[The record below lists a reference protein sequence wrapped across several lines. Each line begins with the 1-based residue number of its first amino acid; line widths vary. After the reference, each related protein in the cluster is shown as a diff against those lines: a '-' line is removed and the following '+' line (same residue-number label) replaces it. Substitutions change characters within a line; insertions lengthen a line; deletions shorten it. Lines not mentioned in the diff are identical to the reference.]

1 MNIWLTKNS
10 EVPIREQLAL
20 QVILGIAGGDLAAGD
35 RLPSTGEISRR
46 FGVHSNTV
54 SAVYRELVGRK
65 MLEFRKGS
73 GYYVCDAAEE
83 IAGRE
88 TKAARLIAEVF
99 AELRSLGFNDNE
111 IFERLARR
119 KFDLSRN
126 RVALFEPDGALRSI
140 LEFELDAAGFEV
152 DSLPVNPSAVRDIG
166 SAVLVAMFDERRR
179 IEAAGPMTAKCVYLR
194 GRSVASSLSA
204 HSRPA
209 TDDLIGVVSA
219 WDGFLSMAKVI
230 LLAVNIEP
238 GNLIVRSSSSDGW
251 EKSVEQANML
261 ICDSLTASR
270 LPNSAKLKVF
280 RLISDESVD
289 EIRKALQST

>member
-1 MNIWLTKNS
+1 MHIWLTKNS

-20 QVILGIAGGDLAAGD
+20 QVILGIAGGDLCSGD
-35 RLPSTGEISRR
+35 RLPSTAEISRR
-46 FGVHSNTV
+46 FSIHSNTV
-54 SAVYRELVGRK
+54 SAAYRELVQQK

-73 GYYVCDAAEE
+73 GYYVRDSAEQ

-88 TKAARLIAEVF
+88 TKAAQLVAGVF
-99 AELRSLGFNDNE
+99 AELRNLGFDDDE

-119 KFDLSRN
+119 RFDLNPN
-126 RVALFEPDGALRSI
+126 RVVLFEPDAELRRI
-140 LEFELDAAGFEV
+140 LTFELVEAGFNV
-152 DSLPVNPSAVRDIG
+152 DSLPADTSAVRDIG
-166 SAVLVAMFDERRR
+166 STVLVAMFDERRR
-179 IEAAGPMTAKCVYLR
+179 LEAMGSSSSKCVYLR

-204 HSRPA
+204 HTRPA
-209 TDDLIGVVSA
+209 TDDLIGVASA

-270 LPNSAKLKVF
+270 LPDSAKLKVF